1 MNYIQFYNTI
11 LLVML
16 FFFIAD
22 INILG
27 QSDEPIELVSV
38 EFSGNDFF
46 DSDELAE
53 IIVSKESSNWFS
65 QFINSFTS
73 FGSPPSYFDS
83 LSIQDDIS
91 ILSNYYKSKGFF
103 KPDIRASYYI
113 AGSGVR
119 EANLKF
125 DINENSPSNIR
136 NYNIDGINSLPR
148 WLYSEI
154 LEEISIDSTN
164 QYSEELIEVNNNSII
179 IFLQDKGYMLA
190 QLSTP
195 IVDIDT
201 MENVVDVTVNINLGN
216 RYKISDV
223 RVDKSGPGGKLVSSN
238 LIKDI
243 ANILPE
249 KYYKYSELKLA
260 QIRLYRT
267 NLFSSAVI
275 AGSVNDTAGT
285 YVPIDII
292 TKVGLLN
299 ELSPEI
305 IGINEENTFKLG
317 LGLTYSNKNFIG
329 NARKLTISTSAAAQN
344 ITEFITEANLASNN
358 IFGFADARI
367 GIEQP
372 FIFGKPINTQLET
385 FYTLEKKK
393 NQWNA
398 SIYGAKLNLNF
409 ELPPFIYVTS
419 LSTYFTWQN
428 SKYIFQDEY
437 INSLI
442 SDSLAREEISRTT
455 NNTSAILG
463 VQLVANK
470 TDDFLFPTSGYS
482 ITFLAEDGNSIPLL
496 ISQIGN
502 YNFSETAYY
511 KLVLTTTAYFP
522 FLKNIF
528 DSFGT
533 KFKLG
538 NIKSYQGSLDNIPY
552 NQRLT
557 AGGSNSIRGWGAND
571 LPNTESV
578 LRNHPTQSEIENVAR
593 NITPGG
599 FFLLEGSFEG
609 RERLSDKVGIA
620 LFIDYGNVWRDFKQ
634 LRYDELAV
642 AAGFGFRYYSDFAP
656 IRLDFGFKAYNPD
669 DKRSFFTRLRH
680 SPFLDNIEFQIGI
693 GEAF

>member
-1 MNYIQFYNTI
+1 MIYKKSFYNTLLI
-11 LLVML
+11 VLLVFVFSERL
-16 FFFIAD
+16 
-22 INILG
+22 LG
-27 QSDEPIELVSV
+27 QSDKPIELMSID
-38 EFSGNDFF
+38 FIGNDYF

-53 IIVSKESSNWFS
+53 IIVSKESSSWFS
-65 QFINSFTS
+65 QFFNSFTS

-83 LSIQDDIS
+83 LNIPDDIS
-91 ILSNYYKSKGFF
+91 IIKNFYKSKGYF
-103 KPDIRASYYI
+103 KPIIRASYSIYENDN
-113 AGSGVR
+113 R
-119 EANLKF
+119 EADLWFN
-125 DINENSPSNIR
+125 ITENNPSFIR
-136 NYNIDGINSLPR
+136 NYNIEGLDSLPR
-148 WLYSEI
+148 WLYSEL
-154 LEEISIDSTN
+154 LEEINIDSTN
-164 QYSEELIEVNNNSII
+164 QYSEELIETNSNNII
-179 IFLQDKGYMLA
+179 VFLQDKGYMLA

-201 MENVVDVTVNINLGN
+201 MKNAVDVTVNINLGN
-216 RYKISDV
+216 RYRISNV
-223 RVDKSGPGGKLVSSN
+223 RVDKSGPGEKLVSSK

-243 ANILPE
+243 ANITPE
-249 KYYKYSELKLA
+249 KFYKYSELKLA

-275 AGSVNDTAGT
+275 TGNVSDTSRN

-299 ELSPEI
+299 EFSPEI
-305 IGINEENTFKLG
+305 IGINEESRFKLG
-317 LGLTYSNKNFIG
+317 LGLTYSNKNFLG
-329 NARKLTISTSAAAQN
+329 DARKLTISTSAAAQN
-344 ITEFITEANLASNN
+344 ITEFIKKANLASDN
-358 IFGFADARI
+358 IFGYADARI

-372 FIFGKPINTQLET
+372 FIFGKPINTRLET

-398 SIYGAKLNLNF
+398 SIYGAKLNLDF

-428 SKYIFQDEY
+428 SKYIYQDEY
-437 INSLI
+437 LTQRLSKELLDLLK
-442 SDSLAREEISRTT
+442 SKTT
-455 NNTSAILG
+455 KNTSAILG

-470 TDDFLFPTSGYS
+470 TDDFLYPTSGYS
-482 ITFLAEDGNSIPLL
+482 LTFLAEDGNAIPLL

-502 YNFSETAYY
+502 YTFKQTAYY
-511 KLVLTTTAYFP
+511 KLALTTTVYFP
-522 FLKNIF
+522 YLKNIF
-528 DSFGT
+528 DSFGM
-533 KFKLG
+533 KLKIG
-538 NIKSYQGSLDNIPY
+538 NIRSYHGSLDDIPY

-571 LPNTESV
+571 LPITDTV
-578 LRNHPTQSEIENVAR
+578 LTSTITPDEIENLAR

-599 FFLLEGSFEG
+599 FFLFEGSIEG
-609 RERLSDKVGIA
+609 REHLSEKVGIA
-620 LFIDYGNVWRDFKQ
+620 LFLDYGNVWRDFDRF
-634 LRYDELAV
+634 RYDELAV

-669 DKRSFFTRLRH
+669 DRRSFFKRLRH